1 MTEIPLKGSIRE
13 FSLPRVLIYLNR
25 NRKTGTLIMSTHA
38 FTKKVYL
45 DKGDAIFASST
56 YEDDRLGE
64 MLIKAGKITIEQYEA
79 SVKLLKTENKRQG
92 AILVELG
99 YLTPKDLFWGVKYQV
114 KEIIYSLFPLDD
126 AEYEFIEGE
135 IPANEVITLKMS
147 TGNLIYKGLHRVV
160 NLSKMKNEL
169 PDMDAVLQ
177 LSSDPTSL
185 FQDIEFTSVDKA
197 MLSLIDGKKTIK
209 KLIESSTLGSFDALR
224 IIYTLWSTGTIEKK
238 ERIIEKP
245 EETLTVEE
253 ILKPASEEEEAFVK
267 KVDDIYSKLNKLSP
281 SELLEVNEN
290 SDAETVRRNYYRLA
304 KEFHP
309 DRHFDSDDPAIK
321 DKLPAIFDTITQAY
335 TLLGDD
341 IARREYFY
349 SLGGK
354 IQREEVLPSQ
364 GAEEQFKHGVEEFK
378 KGNFWGAADA
388 FKWAIKL
395 NQKNARYWSYLSLAY
410 SKMDK
415 RLKDAEEALFQAI
428 RLDPHNADHYAHL
441 GLIYL
446 KAGMKERAHI
456 QFEKAMKIDP
466 ENVKAKKGL
475 QQTGG

>member
-1 MTEIPLKGSIRE
+1 
-13 FSLPRVLIYLNR
+13 
-25 NRKTGTLIMSTHA
+25 
-38 FTKKVYL
+38 
-45 DKGDAIFASST
+45 
-56 YEDDRLGE
+56 
-64 MLIKAGKITIEQYEA
+64 
-79 SVKLLKTENKRQG
+79 
-92 AILVELG
+92 
-99 YLTPKDLFWGVKYQV
+99 
-114 KEIIYSLFPLDD
+114 
-126 AEYEFIEGE
+126 
-135 IPANEVITLKMS
+135 
-147 TGNLIYKGLHRVV
+147 
-160 NLSKMKNEL
+160 MKNEL

-267 KVDDIYSKLNKLSP
+267 KVDEIYSKLNKLSP

-290 SDAETVRRNYYRLA
+290 SDAETVRRNYFSLA

-335 TLLGDD
+335 TLLKDD
-341 IARREYFY
+341 SARKEYFH
-349 SLGGK
+349 SLDK
-354 IQREEVLPSQ
+354 VQREEVLPSQ
-364 GAEEQFKHGVEEFK
+364 GAEEQFKQGVEEFK
-378 KGNFWGAADA
+378 KGNFWGAADS
-388 FKWAIKL
+388 FKWAIKQ
-395 NQKNARYWSYLSLAY
+395 NQENARYWSYLSLAY

-428 RLDPHNADHYAHL
+428 RLDPLNPDHYAHL
-441 GLIYL
+441 GYIYL
-446 KAGMKERAHI
+446 RAGMNKRAYT
-456 QFEKAMKIDP
+456 QFEKALRIDP
-466 ENVKAKKGL
+466 KNAKAQKGL
-475 QQTGG
+475 KQTGG